1 MNPFSYQHAG
11 GALSRLT
18 ATSKTIALA
27 LLSVAAMRAPA
38 GAALLLAFAGLS
50 GARFSAGALRGARG
64 VLLLAIGAALA
75 RGLLP
80 DLGAATA
87 VEATA
92 AAAAPGVFRL
102 FDPATLGDSLAYAI
116 RLLAVYFLGCAYY
129 AGTLPW
135 QLGDA
140 ATRLARRALRF
151 AGIVN
156 GFGRRSAHGAAPAT
170 GAPDPGIYLGL
181 TLAFLPRAFER
192 YRRTREA
199 AALRGYGMADRRPGP
214 LVAVLARFAYASV
227 RDALLTSRAMELRC
241 YDPARTIAPSPWCA
255 ADYILV
261 ALATL
266 VAALTALS
274 ARSALF

>member
-64 VLLLAIGAALA
+64 VLLLAFGAALA

-80 DLGAATA
+80 DLGAAGLFSAGTA
-87 VEATA
+87 D
-92 AAAAPGVFRL
+92 AAPGAFRF

-129 AGTLPW
+129 ASTLPW
-135 QLGDA
+135 ELGDA

-241 YDPARTIAPSPWCA
+241 YDPARTIAPSAWKAP
-255 ADYILV
+255 DLLLV
-261 ALATL
+261 ALAAL
-266 VAALTALS
+266 AATVSVLI
-274 ARSALF
+274 

>member
-18 ATSKTIALA
+18 ATSKTFALA

-38 GAALLLAFAGLS
+38 GAAILLAFAGLA

-151 AGIVN
+151 MRAAAGK
-156 GFGRRSAHGAAPAT
+156 AQPARP
-170 GAPDPGIYLGL
+170 APDPGIYLGL